1 MELEPIF
8 VALGC
13 VAIAVIA
20 YTVYLNT
27 TTSTKAPTTVSGSTV
42 SGATTVSGAPS
53 TKLMFFFSTWCPWS
67 KKARP
72 QWDAFRDDLAVHPM
86 TYGGKTVKL
95 EEYDGDVNPNRLAK
109 YGVTGYPTFVL
120 TTPSGDTTMKSAPT
134 PDSLRAFLVSTLGA
148 EEPKKLPARTA

>member
-1 MELEPIF
+1 MELEAVF

-13 VAIAVIA
+13 IAIAVIA

-27 TTSTKAPTTVSGSTV
+27 TRIKDVPSTVSGSAV
-42 SGATTVSGAPS
+42 SVTPP

-95 EEYDGDVNPNRLAK
+95 EEYDGDVNPNRIQQ

-120 TTPSGDTTMKSAPT
+120 TTPSGDTIMKSAPT
-134 PDSLRAFLVSTLGA
+134 ADSLRAFLVTNLGA
-148 EEPKKLPARTA
+148 EEPKKLPASTT